1 MIDLAWWDFAALEGL
16 RADDRLRVL
25 SREAMAV
32 MFRLVL
38 VARAGCEVPYLNHHT
53 GAQSVAV
60 YDLRES
66 DTTATRDACARA
78 VKELVDVGLVALD
91 DAARVIRLDLHAGVL
106 AREVEV
112 AAGADVAESGGP
124 RRAPSHSPERNAL
137 RKLRYQ
143 FTHRAGP
150 FRGVE
155 VPEGATWETWS
166 VSAEGVAFLAG
177 RNKVGNNP
185 EQGREQGGNKAGTT
199 RNNPEQ
205 APPLTLSPL
214 ENKGNEEKEAAREA
228 SQEQGGTR
236 RRNKGGNNPEQ
247 GREQPRRQRAPKVP
261 TADAIPL
268 PGSPER
274 QVYDAIVGD
283 PVLCPITGNPGDFA
297 ARIVGG
303 MFPNLTGREITAEVR
318 RAGAKA
324 AAKPPGYYS
333 DGRRYLTNWLREED
347 ARAAARPRPATAPVQ
362 PAAAPPPRPREDSGD
377 RPRGPVLSA
386 QQRAAASR
394 EFIAA
399 LKSPITEDA

>member
-78 VKELVDVGLVALD
+78 VKELVDVGLVVLD

-177 RNKVGNNP
+177 RNKGRNNP
-185 EQGREQGGNKAGTT
+185 EQGLEQGGNKAGTT

-247 GREQPRRQRAPKVP
+247 GREQPRRQRAPRVHA
-261 TADAIPL
+261 ADTIPL

-274 QVYDAIVGD
+274 EVYDAIVGD
-283 PVLCPITGNPGDFA
+283 PVLCPITANPGDFA
-297 ARIVGG
+297 ARAVGG
-303 MFPNLTGREITAEVR
+303 AYPNLTPAAIAAVVR
-318 RAGAKA
+318 RCGEYA
-324 AAKPPGYYS
+324 AREPGRYT
-333 DGRRYLTNWLREED
+333 DGRRALSNWLKEED
-347 ARAAARPRPATAPVQ
+347 ARAAARPRPTAQVQ
-362 PAAAPPPRPREDSGD
+362 SAAAPQPRPRDDSGD

>member
-38 VARAGCEVPYLNHHT
+38 VARAGGEVPYLNHHT
-53 GAQSVAV
+53 GEQSVAV

-78 VKELVDVGLVALD
+78 VKELVDVGLVVLD

-106 AREVEV
+106 AREMEV
-112 AAGADVAESGGP
+112 AAGGDVAESGGP

-166 VSAEGVAFLAG
+166 VSAEGMAFLAG

-205 APPLTLSPL
+205 GPPLTLSPL
-214 ENKGNEEKEAAREA
+214 ENKGNEEKGSAREA

-283 PVLCPITGNPGDFA
+283 PVLCPITGNPGDLA
-297 ARIVGG
+297 VRIVGG
-303 MFPNLTGREITAEVR
+303 MFPNLTSREIIAEVR

-347 ARAAARPRPATAPVQ
+347 ARAAARPRPAAPVQ
-362 PAAAPPPRPREDSGD
+362 PAAPPQPRPRDDSGD

>member
-38 VARAGCEVPYLNHHT
+38 VARAGGEVPYLNHHS

-78 VKELVDVGLVALD
+78 VKELVDVGLVILD

-106 AREVEV
+106 ARE
-112 AAGADVAESGGP
+112 APAADVADPGGP
-124 RRAPSHSPERNAL
+124 RRPPSHSPERNAL

-143 FTHRAGP
+143 FAHRAGP

-155 VPEGATWETWS
+155 VPDGATWETWS
-166 VSAEGVAFLAG
+166 VSAEGVAFLA
-177 RNKVGNNP
+177 RWNKVGNKA
-185 EQGREQGGNKAGTT
+185 EQGRNNPGNKAGTT

-205 APPLTLSPL
+205 APSLTLSPP
-214 ENKGNEEKEAAREA
+214 ENKGNEEKKGAREA
-228 SQEQGGTR
+228 SQEQGGTTP
-236 RRNKGGNNPEQ
+236 GNNP
-247 GREQPRRQRAPKVP
+247 RNKAEQPRTRRAPRAP
-261 TADAIPL
+261 AADTIPL

-274 QVYDAIVGD
+274 EVYDAITSD
-283 PVLCPITGNPGDFA
+283 SVLCPITGNPGDFA
-297 ARIVGG
+297 ARAVGG

-318 RAGAKA
+318 RAGAQA

-347 ARAAARPRPATAPVQ
+347 ARAAARPRPAQAQ
-362 PAAAPPPRPREDSGD
+362 PAAPPKPRPRDDSGD

>member
-38 VARAGCEVPYLNHHT
+38 VARAGGEVPYLNHHS

-66 DTTATRDACARA
+66 DTMATRDACARA

-112 AAGADVAESGGP
+112 VAGADVAESGGP

-137 RKLRYQ
+137 RKLQWQ
-143 FTHRAGP
+143 FRNRTGP
-150 FRGVE
+150 FTPAKVSLSAE
-155 VPEGATWETWS
+155 ATWESWS
-166 VSAEGVAFLAG
+166 VSAEGVAFLA
-177 RNKVGNNP
+177 RLEQAR
-185 EQGREQGGNKAGTT
+185 EQGRNNPRNKAEQP

-205 APPLTLSPL
+205 APSPTPPSPESKGKEETEGARVPSEEQGGNKSRNKAAEQGKEQPPRRRRTSRVPAADAVPLPGT
-214 ENKGNEEKEAAREA
+214 AARE
-228 SQEQGGTR
+228 
-236 RRNKGGNNPEQ
+236 
-247 GREQPRRQRAPKVP
+247 
-261 TADAIPL
+261 
-268 PGSPER
+268 
-274 QVYDAIVGD
+274 VYDAIVGD
-283 PVLCPITGNPGDFA
+283 PVLQPITTNPGDFA
-297 ARIVGG
+297 TRCCSGAYPHLAPSAV
-303 MFPNLTGREITAEVR
+303 AAVVR
-318 RAGAKA
+318 RCGEYA
-324 AAKPPGYYS
+324 AREPGRYI
-333 DGRRYLTNWLREED
+333 DGRRALSNWLKEED
-347 ARAAARPRPATAPVQ
+347 ARAAARPRPAAPVQ
-362 PAAAPPPRPREDSGD
+362 PAAPPQPRPRDDSGD

>member
-38 VARAGCEVPYLNHHT
+38 VARAGGEVPYLNHHT

-78 VKELVDVGLVALD
+78 VKELVDVGLVVLD

-214 ENKGNEEKEAAREA
+214 ENKGNEEKEAARET

-247 GREQPRRQRAPKVP
+247 GLEQPRRQRAPKAP
-261 TADAIPL
+261 AADTTPL
-268 PGSPER
+268 PGTAARE
-274 QVYDAIVGD
+274 VYDAIVGD
-283 PVLCPITGNPGDFA
+283 PALQPITANPGDFA
-297 ARIVGG
+297 TRCCSGAY
-303 MFPNLTGREITAEVR
+303 PNLAPSAVAAVVR
-318 RAGAKA
+318 RCGEYA
-324 AAKPPGYYS
+324 AREPGRYT
-333 DGRRYLTNWLREED
+333 DGRRALSNWLKEED
-347 ARAAARPRPATAPVQ
+347 ARAAARPRPAAAQAPKH
-362 PAAAPPPRPREDSGD
+362 PAPPRSVPMP
-377 RPRGPVLSA
+377 
-386 QQRAAASR
+386 QQRATAEQIRAMR
-394 EFIAA
+394 AA
-399 LKSPITEDA
+399 LVNASTTEGAHE